1 MAALTSNWTCDN
13 CNEENSVDDPN
24 CQVCDEPKQG
34 VMRASIPKIISIIK
48 GLNLQS
54 MLDSR
59 TTRQTFSNEVYLADT
74 TPDIAGLT
82 HPRADL
88 NEMSVHDLAKAKQ
101 DDLDYFAR
109 SFMGYIMQKKKIAET
124 RFIHID
130 NMKKH
135 TALKSR
141 ILVVKTEME
150 LELAQAMT
158 NVTKE
163 PEWQNGNESTR
174 IQMMGDVRG
183 LVKEEQLKR
192 IKSYE
197 TEMHKLQI
205 LLEHSKEKFAHELK
219 MQQEVKTGVVNEIF
233 EHMKEANIPKYT
245 KNDAENLFDEYVSLY
260 ENRERGRNEEILQWT
275 KTLEELINLC
285 EGLASEEAEDLMSMM
300 NQDKEEEAI
309 AAASRAREELT
320 KKLSDEE
327 AKKEKKREKSRR
339 KKQRQ
344 RATRKKRE
352 DAERAA
358 KEAEEE
364 ALRLRAE
371 QMKIQEKEDT
381 AAATAANPKDVGMSK
396 QEEIPLSS
404 LDEQLI
410 SRITELYEY
419 LQTQDI
425 FKSERIKREARMELA
440 KPYQEKMLEYI
451 RSELIPILKSQDIGL
466 VVTGGFATH
475 LLSNGHYDT
484 EDIDIKVY
492 NINEMRDIHT
502 MRQIVKGVI
511 GQILKS
517 DEFKIFDPI
526 EIEWSRDAPKA
537 AEMVNNGNIPLKITA
552 RINIGKYRNDRN
564 HTDYDA
570 ISEITYNVGMLYK
583 DVKKQYVE
591 DIPIQDQESLIDN
604 LLNYATINFKQRMDE
619 GERNI
624 YPEKILGWFKQL
636 QELLRQTTK
645 SNAVE
650 VMNKTL
656 SNVKQQSPKQG
667 GKRKTRKRRKKK
679 RKTRKRKKNRKKRTR
694 RK

>member
-1 MAALTSNWTCDN
+1 MAALTSSWTCDN
-13 CNEENSVDDPN
+13 CNEENRINDPRCGMCN
-24 CQVCDEPKQG
+24 EPKEG

-59 TTRQTFSNEVYLADT
+59 TTRQTFSNEVYLSET
-74 TPDIAGLT
+74 NPDVAGLT

-109 SFMGYIMQKKKIAET
+109 SFMGYIMQKIEISKIQATHIGNMRSLRHAENIVKT
-124 RFIHID
+124 KFSEE
-130 NMKKH
+130 NMKLQEVNAQTIATLTDDWKYGN
-135 TALKSR
+135 LESR
-141 ILVVKTEME
+141 NDL
-150 LELAQAMT
+150 LRR
-158 NVTKE
+158 TK
-163 PEWQNGNESTR
+163 
-174 IQMMGDVRG
+174 IK
-183 LVKEEQLKR
+183 VKEEQHSQLK
-192 IKSYE
+192 
-197 TEMHKLQI
+197 KLEEEITKTKI
-205 LLEHSKEKFAHELK
+205 LLTGSHKKYTDELK
-219 MQQEVKTGVVNEIF
+219 IQQEVKKGVSNEIF
-233 EHMKEANIPKYT
+233 KHMKEANVPSYT
-245 KNDAENLFDEYVSLY
+245 EKDAENLFDEYVNVY
-260 ENRERGRNEEILQWT
+260 ENREREPNEEILQWT
-275 KTLEELINLC
+275 ETLQALINLC
-285 EGLASEEAEDLMSMM
+285 ESLEIRENEDIMFMM
-300 NQDKEEEAI
+300 AQE
-309 AAASRAREELT
+309 REEVSTDAQNQL
-320 KKLSDEE
+320 LEE
-327 AKKEKKREKSRR
+327 YAKKEKEKQKKREK
-339 KKQRQ
+339 KKRQ
-344 RATRKKRE
+344 KQNKRTRKK
-352 DAERAA
+352 
-358 KEAEEE
+358 KEAELAAKKAELE

-371 QMKIQEKEDT
+371 ELKIQEKEE
-381 AAATAANPKDVGMSK
+381 AALAAVASKPKDEGMSK
-396 QEEIPLSS
+396 EEEVPLSS

-425 FKSERIKREARMELA
+425 FRSERIKREARMELA

-451 RSELIPILKSQDIGL
+451 RSELIPKLETQGIGL

-492 NINEMRDIHT
+492 NINEMRDIPT
-502 MRQIVKGVI
+502 MRQIVKRVI
-511 GQILKS
+511 GPSLKS

-526 EIEWSRDAPKA
+526 EIEWGRDAPKA

-552 RINIGKYRNDRN
+552 RINIGEYRNDRN
-564 HTDYDA
+564 PTDYDA
-570 ISEITYNVGMLYK
+570 ISEITYNDTMLYK

-591 DIPIQDQESLIDN
+591 DIPIQDQVSLIDN
-604 LLNYATINFKQRMDE
+604 LLNHATINFKQRMAE

-656 SNVKQQSPKQG
+656 SRVKQASPKQG

-679 RKTRKRKKNRKKRTR
+679 RKTKKRSKNRKKRTR